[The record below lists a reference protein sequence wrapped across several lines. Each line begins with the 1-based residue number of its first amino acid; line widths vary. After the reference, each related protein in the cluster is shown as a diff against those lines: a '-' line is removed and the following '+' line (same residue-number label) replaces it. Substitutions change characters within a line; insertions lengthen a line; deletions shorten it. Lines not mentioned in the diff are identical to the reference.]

1 MLHKGCDRSHTTE
14 VMNVV
19 MRAFEES
26 DIEFA
31 VAQTSREGWDPTANS
46 FRTWLAHD
54 PDGCFI
60 AESDG
65 RRVGMVTTTCF
76 AQSGWIGNVIV
87 PPEFRSRGIGR
98 RLLNQAME
106 HLAGCGIRTLRLEA
120 DPPGLKLYR
129 SLGFVDE
136 YESLRFEIK
145 GPYESCDPTAER
157 IGRDELPEVFALDA
171 EHFGDDRS
179 RLLGMMFDDAESAY
193 WVRTGDRLRGYAF
206 VVPSRSGLQVGPGVA
221 ADRQAADAILQTILA
236 NAGDTMVHLGIPAS
250 SCDTIASLEARGFRR
265 DAPVLRM
272 VHGQEIAGGRPEYI
286 FAIAG
291 GATG

>member
-1 MLHKGCDRSHTTE
+1 MEISFRVFKQ
-14 VMNVV
+14 N
-19 MRAFEES
+19 

-31 VAQTSREGWDPTANS
+31 VAQTSRESWDPTADS
-46 FRTWLAHD
+46 FRIWLAHD

-76 AQSGWIGNVIV
+76 AQTGWIGNVIV
-87 PPEFRSRGIGR
+87 PPEFRSCGIGR
-98 RLLNQAME
+98 RLMNQAVE
-106 HLAGCGIRTLRLEA
+106 HLAGRGIRTLRLEA
-120 DPPGLKLYR
+120 DPPGVKLYR
-129 SLGFVDE
+129 SLGFVVD

-145 GPYESCDPTAER
+145 GPYGSCDPTAER
-157 IGRDELPEVFALDA
+157 IERRDLPEVLAFDA

-179 RLLGMMFDDAESAY
+179 RLLGMIFDVAESAH
-193 WVRTGDRLRGYAF
+193 WLRDGDHLRGYAF

-221 ADRQAADAILQTILA
+221 TDRDTADALLQTILA
-236 NAGDTMVHLGIPAS
+236 NAGDTMVHLGIPES
-250 SCDTIASLEARGFRR
+250 SRDTIASLEAHGFRR
-265 DAPVLRM
+265 DVPVLRM
-272 VHGQEIAGGRPEYI
+272 VYGEKIAAGRPENT